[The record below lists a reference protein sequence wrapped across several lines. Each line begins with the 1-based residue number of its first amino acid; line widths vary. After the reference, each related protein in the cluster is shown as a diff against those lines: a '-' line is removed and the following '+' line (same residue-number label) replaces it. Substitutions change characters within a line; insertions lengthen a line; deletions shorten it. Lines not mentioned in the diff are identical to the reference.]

1 MEALHMAIS
10 KNKTEG
16 LKEVT
21 LWVGEKPVAIYKQ
34 CPLDFLS

>member
-21 LWVGEKPVAIYKQ
+21 AWAGEKPITI
-34 CPLDFLS
+34 